1 MTRRIGVFG
10 GTFDPVHHGHL
21 DAAAAA
27 RAALALDEVR
37 FIPSKIP
44 PHRALVPQATAFHR
58 FALLSLAIS
67 GIEGY
72 RVSDVELHREGRSY
86 TIDTLRTLHREGW
99 TPSQIFFII
108 GTDAFAEIA
117 TWHGFPGVLDAAHF
131 VVIARPGMVLDAA
144 LTRTPELVGRI
155 LTPPFT
161 ATDERAPGILVVQ
174 AHTRDI
180 SSTAIRARLATGAPI
195 DDLVP
200 AAVARHILDHHLYTD
215 DNLHDESQRR

>member
-10 GTFDPVHHGHL
+10 GTFDPVHYGHL

-37 FIPSKIP
+37 FVPSKVP
-44 PHRALVPQATAFHR
+44 PHRALVPQATSFHR

-67 GIEGY
+67 GIDGY
-72 RVSDVELHREGRSY
+72 RVSDIELRRNGRSY
-86 TIDTLRTLHREGW
+86 TVDTLRALHRQGW

-108 GTDAFAEIA
+108 GSDAFAEIA
-117 TWHGFPGVLDAAHF
+117 TWREFPGVLDAAHF
-131 VVIARPGMVLDAA
+131 AVIARPGTSLDGA
-144 LTRTPELVGRI
+144 LARTPELAGRVLATP
-155 LTPPFT
+155 LTH
-161 ATDERAPGILVVQ
+161 EVELRPGILVIE
-174 AHTRDI
+174 ARTRDV
-180 SSTAIRARLATGAPI
+180 SSTAIRARLAGRSPI

-200 AAVARHILDHHLYTD
+200 ASVARHILDHHLYTD